1 MSRKIALLRGVN
13 VGGNNKLPMKEL
25 AKLLERIGCEN
36 VRTYIQ
42 SGNVVYDGAATGG
55 EIAAA
60 IEKKF
65 GFAPHTFVMTAAALN
80 KAASGCPY
88 KQQAEAEPKSVHLF
102 FLGAAPD
109 KSATASFDAIKT
121 ASENYTLTKTVLY
134 LHTPEGL
141 LASKIAEK
149 VDRILKT
156 KTTARNWNTVRKL
169 IELAKEAS

>member
-1 MSRKIALLRGVN
+1 MTQKIALLRGVN
-13 VGGNNKLPMKEL
+13 VGGHNKLPMKEL
-25 AKLLERIGCEN
+25 VTLLEKIGCTK

-42 SGNVVYDGAATGG
+42 SGNVVYDGAASGE

-65 GFAPHTFVMTAAALN
+65 GFAPHTFVMTAAALE
-80 KAASGCPY
+80 KAVAGCPY
-88 KQQAEAEPKSVHLF
+88 QAQAEKEPKHVYFF
-102 FLGAAPD
+102 FLEGAPD
-109 KSATASFDAIKT
+109 KGAAAGFDAIKT
-121 ASENYTLTKTVLY
+121 PSEEYKLTKTVLY

-149 VDRILKT
+149 AGRFLKT
-156 KTTARNWNTVRKL
+156 QTTSRNWNTVRKL